1 MPYYEPTESDPYFV
15 ISGLDQLELIEDTE
29 TGELTLIS
37 ADPINYEMESVSEDS
52 VSEIDHNEIIDYDE
66 YEEKGSKK
74 THDSPGCPDI
84 EDLVER
90 IEEENDIKKDKKS
103 NDQATINRSKDVRK
117 KNESN
122 KKDGQSLV
130 SASKGSNSPSLE
142 YYEEKRQEL
151 LRELEVIY
159 YIPFLM
165 VIPKKVKGT

>member
-66 YEEKGSKK
+66 YEENGSKK

-90 IEEENDIKKDKKS
+90 IEEENDINKDNMDKKS
-103 NDQATINRSKDVRK
+103 KDQATINRSKDVRK

-122 KKDGQSLV
+122 KKDGQSLA
-130 SASKGSNSPSLE
+130 STSKGSNSPSLE

-151 LRELEVIY
+151 LRELEVIL
-159 YIPFLM
+159 FLM
-165 VIPKKVKGT
+165 MIPKKVKGT